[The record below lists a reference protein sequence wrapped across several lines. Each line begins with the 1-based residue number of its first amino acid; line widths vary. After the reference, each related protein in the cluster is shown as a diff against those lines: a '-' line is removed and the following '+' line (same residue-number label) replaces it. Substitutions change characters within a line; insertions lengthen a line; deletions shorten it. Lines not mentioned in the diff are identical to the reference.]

1 MGLVVFLDLY
11 GVLVDSALMERAYN
25 ERMAAILQRRF
36 GGDLEA
42 WRRSQAE
49 SYVWYQQR
57 GAELDRRDGADR
69 EGDAWVEAVADLN
82 ASQLENVLQRMGVGV
97 PAHLR
102 NLSEA
107 IEEETVLRIDA
118 TYPDAGPALAALR
131 EDGHRLFL
139 STNANR
145 ANAESALIGGGIREY
160 FDGLLMLETA
170 RAKKD
175 RPYYWRRAFEHAGTS
190 PAEAVVVDDHGPFL
204 SVAEDL
210 GARPIQLI
218 RPTLRR
224 QRGRG
229 PVIESLAELPPML
242 R

>member
-1 MGLVVFLDLY
+1 MATVFLDLY
-11 GVLVDSALMERAYN
+11 GVLVDSAVMERAYN

-36 GGDLEA
+36 GGDAGE
-42 WRRSQAE
+42 WRRKQAE

-57 GAELDRRDGADR
+57 GAELDRRDGRDR

-82 ASQLENVLQRMGVGV
+82 ASQLRYVLGRMGVAV
-97 PAHLR
+97 PTNLR
-102 NLSEA
+102 ALSEE
-107 IEEETVLRIDA
+107 IEEETVLGIDA
-118 TYPDAGPALAALR
+118 TFPDVRPALAALR
-131 EDGHRLFL
+131 ADGHRTFL

-145 ANAESALIGGGIREY
+145 SNAESALIGGGIREY

-175 RPYYWRRAFEHAGTS
+175 RPYYWRRAFEHAATEPS
-190 PAEAVVVDDHGPFL
+190 RAVVVDDHGPFL
-204 SVAEDL
+204 ETAANL

-218 RPTLRR
+218 RPGLRR
-224 QRGRG
+224 PRGRG
-229 PVIESLAELPPML
+229 PVIESLAELPTIL